1 MSSPPWYRSSRPA
14 WRTGR
19 RRAALVLGL
28 ALSIGLLPQYTPEAL
43 AADDGLTKPRTQT
56 NLDDPVRGR
65 NAKSETFKQ
74 TDEAAKAAVE
84 HAEKTTWPKAGDAEV
99 ELTTDKA
106 TKAKGLPLTARSAD
120 GKNAADSLRVE
131 VLGRKATEAA
141 GVDGVL
147 FTVAR
152 SDGEAGP
159 GHRPSRPGLLALR
172 GCVRR
177 RLRLQAA
184 PRAVPG
190 VRTDHAGEEE
200 LLHPVYLKSTN
211 DAEKQTLA
219 AKVTAAA

>member
-152 SDGEAGP
+152 SDGEAGQ
-159 GHRPSRPGLLALR
+159 GTAQVALDYSHFADAY
-172 GCVRR
+172 GGGYGS
-177 RLRLQAA
+177 RLRLAQY
-184 PRAVPG
+184 PECVLTTP
-190 VRTDHAGEEE
+190 EK
-200 LLHPVYLKSTN
+200 KSCSTPS
-211 DAEKQTLA
+211 T
-219 AKVTAAA
+219 